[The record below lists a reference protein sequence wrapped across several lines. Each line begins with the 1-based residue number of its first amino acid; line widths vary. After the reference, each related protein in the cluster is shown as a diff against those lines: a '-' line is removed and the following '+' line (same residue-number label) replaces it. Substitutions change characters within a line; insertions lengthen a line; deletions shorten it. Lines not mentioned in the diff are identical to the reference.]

1 MKIKKIVTETK
12 TETKNIENRIHNA
25 KTAYSTRRVDFS
37 SCRSLQFKAI
47 PKSGDLVLARV
58 MEIGR
63 QTRLQLTSGRR
74 AHIFPGDEII
84 VAYGN
89 RYAPDQYEGTVPRSL
104 APCHLVAAGGLASRL
119 RSKSTNI
126 TPPTIIEPLGLLGDK
141 TGRIMNLS
149 QFAIKRQ
156 KTAKKRPLTIAVAGT
171 SMNSGK
177 TTTAAC
183 LIKGLT
189 AYGLKVG
196 AAKLT
201 GTGAGG
207 DPWLF
212 TDSGAVRVLDFI
224 DAGHPSTYRIPF
236 EQIEETVAILT
247 DELTDAGVDVMILE
261 IADGLYQQETA
272 QLLTSGFLSA
282 RVDGLIFAAGEA
294 LGATAGVEWMQ
305 RKSDIS
311 LLAVSGALT
320 AAPLASREVEQIINI
335 PVLGKRALN
344 RPSVIN
350 YLKKWFPEA
359 MLELGVINP
368 PLAAVA

>member
-1 MKIKKIVTETK
+1 MKINKIGRDAETEK
-12 TETKNIENRIHNA
+12 IENRIRKA
-25 KTAYSTRRVDFS
+25 KTAYSTRRVNLS
-37 SCRSLQFKAI
+37 ACRSLQVKAI

-89 RYAPDQYEGTVPRSL
+89 RYAPDQYEGTVPKSL

-126 TPPTIIEPLGLLGDK
+126 KPPTIIEPIALLGDK
-141 TGRIMNLS
+141 TGRIMNLN
-149 QFAIKRQ
+149 QFSLKRQ
-156 KTAKKRPLTIAVAGT
+156 ETAKKRPLTIAVAGT

-212 TDSGAVRVLDFI
+212 ADSGAAKVLDFI
-224 DAGHPSTYRIPF
+224 DAGHPSTYLIPF
-236 EQIEETVAILT
+236 EQIEETVTLLT
-247 DELTDAGVDVMILE
+247 DELTNAGVDVMILE

-272 QLLTSGFLSA
+272 QLLTSKLLCQK
-282 RVDGLIFAAGEA
+282 VDGLIFAAGEA

-305 RKSDIS
+305 RKSDIP
-311 LLAVSGALT
+311 LIAVSGALT
-320 AAPLASREVEQIINI
+320 AAPLASREVEEIINL
-335 PVLGKRALN
+335 PVLGKRALS
-344 RPSVIN
+344 RPAVIN
-350 YLKKWFPEA
+350 YLKKWFPQA
-359 MLELGVINP
+359 MQEIGVINP
-368 PLAAVA
+368 SLAAVA